1 MVKNYECQL
10 CGMNFNNYSN
20 YSSHLMKKK
29 PCVLMVGT
37 IKNEY
42 TKAKMKNTC
51 INNKSGTVGPYGNT
65 KMGLGHNQ
73 KMGEEKEPITINGFH
88 YNDMIETIVIHGK
101 EYRKCSLCKK
111 KFIYPSAIYKHFRD
125 KKCAYMNDDDFTVEK
140 NGFISDLNKNVLKS
154 NKIITQVVYNNIN
167 YITND
172 NKVIN
177 QPQYI
182 TNNNTVNNLNI
193 NAWGNEKTNSIP
205 NKVIENAVR
214 DPERGIIDLIKH
226 IHFNPDIPEN
236 SNLRLKKKKTQ
247 IMEIFDGED
256 WTVKDKD
263 TIIHN
268 LLTEKKDLMDQKCD
282 LMLEENRINHFVSS
296 NYKEFSEKLDSY
308 LRHSLVN
315 SGEMPKAELEKEY
328 KLFYKKLAKKVMDV
342 FVLDYEK
349 RKVD

>member
-1 MVKNYECQL
+1 MVKNYICKL
-10 CGMNFNNYSN
+10 CGMNFTNYSH
-20 YSSHLMKKK
+20 YSSHLMRKK
-29 PCVLMVGT
+29 PCSLIVDT
-37 IKNEY
+37 EKNDY
-42 TKAKMKNTC
+42 TNAKMK
-51 INNKSGTVGPYGNT
+51 KSRIRSTGGTVGPYGNT
-65 KMGLGHNQ
+65 KTGLVSIGKSQ
-73 KMGEEKEPITINGFH
+73 PESSPITINDIE
-88 YNDMIETIVIHGK
+88 YEDMIKTVVIDGK
-101 EYRKCSLCKK
+101 EYRKCSLCGK
-111 KFIYPSAIYKHFRD
+111 KFIYLSAIYKHYRD
-125 KKCAYMNDDDFTVEK
+125 KKCTNFQEKSESQGLNSSINNLAIDFLKK
-140 NGFISDLNKNVLKS
+140 NKM
-154 NKIITQVVYNNIN
+154 ITQVVYNNIN

-177 QPQYI
+177 QSQYI
-182 TNNNTVNNLNI
+182 TNNNTVNNVNI
-193 NAWGNEKTNSIP
+193 NAWGSEKTSSISD
-205 NKVIENAVR
+205 KVIENAVR

-247 IMEIFDGED
+247 IMEIFDGDD
-256 WTVKDKD
+256 WSIKDKD

-268 LLTEKKDLMDQKCD
+268 LLTEKKDLMDQRCD
-282 LMLEENRINHFVSS
+282 MMLEENRINHFVSN

-315 SGEMPKAELEKEY
+315 SGELPKAELEKEY